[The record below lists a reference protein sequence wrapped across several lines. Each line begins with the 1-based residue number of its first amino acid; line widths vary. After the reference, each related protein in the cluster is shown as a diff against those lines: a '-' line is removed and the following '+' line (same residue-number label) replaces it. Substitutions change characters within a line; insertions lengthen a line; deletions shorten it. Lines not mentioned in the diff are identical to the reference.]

1 MAYTVKAQQLTV
13 GEEAVIKGTLGFS
26 RWLTQ
31 LLDGEDLQ
39 KSIAAERQRG
49 SQYPNMN
56 IRCEAELLNPEVV
69 LKNAQPN
76 GTETYLH
83 ERIFSKKDG
92 TNCFRLERNKT
103 LPKFGVRQPD
113 GTIKEFNP
121 EGKHFGENN
130 VVTAYY
136 KVYQPKS
143 FANKG
148 VGLQAIV
155 FENEPVYYQ
164 GAGLPGGEWTR
175 LPKEETAAAPT
186 QAAPAPAATPAPAAS
201 AASAAPAAPQSA
213 PADPWATQ
221 AAPAAAPSNDGF
233 APAADSPWN

>member
-39 KSIAAERQRG
+39 KSIAAEKQRG

-56 IRCEAELLNPEVV
+56 VRCEAELLNPEVI
-69 LKNAQPN
+69 LKDAQPN
-76 GTETYLH
+76 GTEKYVH
-83 ERIFSKKDG
+83 ERIFAKKDG
-92 TNCFRLERNKT
+92 TSCFRLERNKT
-103 LPKFGVRQPD
+103 LPKFGIRHQD
-113 GTIKEFNP
+113 GTIEEFNP
-121 EGKHFGENN
+121 EGKHFGEGN

-155 FENEPVYYQ
+155 FENEPIYYQ

-175 LPKEETAAAPT
+175 LCLLYT
-186 QAAPAPAATPAPAAS
+186 S
-201 AASAAPAAPQSA
+201 
-213 PADPWATQ
+213 
-221 AAPAAAPSNDGF
+221 PSPRD
-233 APAADSPWN
+233 

>member
-1 MAYTVKAQQLTV
+1 MAYQIKAQTLTV
-13 GEEAVIKGTLGFS
+13 GEEAVVKGTLGFS

-39 KSIAAERQRG
+39 KSIAAEKQRG

-56 IRCEAELLNPEVV
+56 VRCEAELLNPEVV
-69 LKNAQPN
+69 LKDAQPN
-76 GTETYLH
+76 GTEKYLH

-92 TNCFRLERNKT
+92 TMCFRLERNKT
-103 LPKFGVRQPD
+103 LPKFGVRQQD
-113 GTIKEFNP
+113 GTIKEFDP
-121 EGKHFGENN
+121 AGKHFGEGN

-155 FENEPVYYQ
+155 FENEPIYYQ

-175 LPKEETAAAPT
+175 LPKEEAAAAPA
-186 QAAPAPAATPAPAAS
+186 QAAPQAAAPAPA
-201 AASAAPAAPQSA
+201 AAPQSA

-221 AAPAAAPSNDGF
+221 AAPTPAAAPSNDGF

>member
-1 MAYTVKAQQLTV
+1 MAYQIKAQQLAV

-56 IRCEAELLNPEVV
+56 VRCEAELLNPEVV
-69 LKNAQPN
+69 LKDAQPN
-76 GTETYLH
+76 GTEKYLH

-92 TNCFRLERNKT
+92 AMCFRLERNKT
-103 LPKFGVRQPD
+103 LPKFGVRQQD
-113 GTIKEFNP
+113 GTIKEFDP
-121 EGKHFGENN
+121 AGKHFGEGN

-155 FENEPVYYQ
+155 FENEPIYYQ

-175 LPKEETAAAPT
+175 LPETAAASAQTAP
-186 QAAPAPAATPAPAAS
+186 QAAAPAPAAP
-201 AASAAPAAPQSA
+201 AAPAAPQSA

-221 AAPAAAPSNDGF
+221 AAPASAAAPSNDGF

>member
-1 MAYTVKAQQLTV
+1 MAYTIKAQTLPV

-39 KSIAAERQRG
+39 KSIAAEKQRG

-56 IRCEAELLNPEVV
+56 VRCEAELLNPEVV
-69 LKNAQPN
+69 FKDAQPN
-76 GTETYLH
+76 GTEKYVH

-92 TNCFRLERNKT
+92 TSCFRLERNKT
-103 LPKFGVRQPD
+103 LPKFGIRHQD
-113 GTIKEFNP
+113 GTIEEFNP
-121 EGKHFGENN
+121 EGKHFGGGN

-155 FENEPVYYQ
+155 FENEPIYYQ

-175 LPKEETAAAPT
+175 LPKEASAAPAQT
-186 QAAPAPAATPAPAAS
+186 APQTAAPAP
-201 AASAAPAAPQSA
+201 AAPAAPQSA

>member
-1 MAYTVKAQQLTV
+1 MAYQIKAQTLPV
-13 GEEAVIKGTLGFS
+13 GEEAVVKGTLGFS

-56 IRCEAELLNPEVV
+56 VRCEAELLNPEVV
-69 LKNAQPN
+69 LKDAQPN
-76 GTETYLH
+76 GTEKYVH

-92 TNCFRLERNKT
+92 TSCFRLERNKT
-103 LPKFGVRQPD
+103 LPKFGIRHQD
-113 GTIKEFNP
+113 GTIEEFNP
-121 EGKHFGENN
+121 EGKHFGEGN

-155 FENEPVYYQ
+155 FENEPIYYQ

-175 LPKEETAAAPT
+175 LPKEEAAAAPAQT
-186 QAAPAPAATPAPAAS
+186 APQAAAPAP
-201 AASAAPAAPQSA
+201 AAPAAPQSA

-221 AAPAAAPSNDGF
+221 AAAPAAAPSNDGF
-233 APAADSPWN
+233 APAAFGFSSKGL

>member
-1 MAYTVKAQQLTV
+1 MAYTIKAQTLPV

-56 IRCEAELLNPEVV
+56 VRCEAELLNPEIV
-69 LKNAQPN
+69 LKDAQPN
-76 GTETYLH
+76 NTEKYLH

-92 TNCFRLERNKT
+92 TMCFRLERNKT
-103 LPKFGVRQPD
+103 LPKFGVRQQD
-113 GTIKEFNP
+113 GTIKEFDP
-121 EGKHFGENN
+121 EGKHFGEDN

-175 LPKEETAAAPT
+175 LPKEETAAAPVQT
-186 QAAPAPAATPAPAAS
+186 APQAAAPAP
-201 AASAAPAAPQSA
+201 AAPAAPQSA

-221 AAPAAAPSNDGF
+221 AAAPAAAPSNDGF

>member
-1 MAYTVKAQQLTV
+1 MAYTVKAQALTV

-39 KSIAAERQRG
+39 KSIAAEKQRG

-56 IRCEAELLNPEVV
+56 VRCEAELFNPEIV
-69 LKNAQPN
+69 LKDTQPN
-76 GTETYLH
+76 GTEKYLH

-92 TNCFRLERNKT
+92 AMCFRLERNKT
-103 LPKFGVRQPD
+103 LPKFGIRQAD

-121 EGKHFGENN
+121 EGKHFGEGN

-155 FENEPVYYQ
+155 FENEPIYYQ

-175 LPKEETAAAPT
+175 LPKEEAAAA
-186 QAAPAPAATPAPAAS
+186 QATPQT
-201 AASAAPAAPQSA
+201 AAPAAAPA

>member
-1 MAYTVKAQQLTV
+1 MAYTIKAQTLPV

-56 IRCEAELLNPEVV
+56 VRCEAELLNPEIV
-69 LKNAQPN
+69 LKDAQPN
-76 GTETYLH
+76 NTEKYLH

-92 TNCFRLERNKT
+92 TMCFRLERNKT
-103 LPKFGVRQPD
+103 LPKFGVRQQD
-113 GTIKEFNP
+113 GTIKEFDP
-121 EGKHFGENN
+121 EGKHFGEDN

-155 FENEPVYYQ
+155 FENEPIYYQ

-175 LPKEETAAAPT
+175 LPKEETAAAPVQT
-186 QAAPAPAATPAPAAS
+186 APQAAAPAP
-201 AASAAPAAPQSA
+201 AAPAAPQSA

-221 AAPAAAPSNDGF
+221 AAAPAAAPSNDGF